1 MDLEVLLG
9 EPETIT
15 IVCKNEEELKDCRV
29 ELLRQS
35 KLFLGILEDDKDVKQ
50 ISLPLVE
57 KETLQLVYEFW
68 IMNHSEH
75 TKYRPIQ
82 PSHFEVADI
91 EMLVTPLYHQWVS
104 RLKLH
109 QLTSLLCTAN
119 YLQDDNLVNLAGAYT
134 SIKLRC
140 CTFQQI
146 KDEQNLTTLPSK
158 EEIIKVKLQIDPPPP
173 PKKSKRKQ
181 TNSKKTSTK
190 NESLSKNKKRKTNT
204 VSTS

>member
-1 MDLEVLLG
+1 
-9 EPETIT
+9 
-15 IVCKNEEELKDCRV
+15 
-29 ELLRQS
+29 
-35 KLFLGILEDDKDVKQ
+35 
-50 ISLPLVE
+50 
-57 KETLQLVYEFW
+57 
-68 IMNHSEH
+68 
-75 TKYRPIQ
+75 
-82 PSHFEVADI
+82 
-91 EMLVTPLYHQWVS
+91 MLVTPLYHQWVS